1 MLYKKGDKKPE
12 GSGRKKGTKNKTT
25 EYVRQ
30 CIRDI
35 VADEL
40 RKVPAKLA
48 EIESAKD
55 YIEALSKLARY
66 VLPSLQ
72 SVEMTEST
80 EAHKAQQELLARLNA
95 EMKGKSSQPLW
106 LDSANFHSPVNSSGN
121 LFCCCL
127 CFTLPQC

>member
-1 MLYKKGDKKPE
+1 MRFQKGDKKPDN
-12 GSGRKKGTKNKTT
+12 SGRNKGTKNKTT

-40 RKVPAKLA
+40 PKVPAKLA
-48 EIESAKD
+48 EIDNAKD

-72 SVEMTEST
+72 AVEMTDST
-80 EAHKAQQELLARLNA
+80 EAHKAQQELLARLNN
-95 EMKGKSSQPLW
+95 EIK
-106 LDSANFHSPVNSSGN
+106 ANGE
-121 LFCCCL
+121 
-127 CFTLPQC
+127 